1 MNEVSKYASI
11 RRSVNHPRRFGGKQK
26 GLAGWL
32 DINQSLQFLQ
42 LNSLIASHPSLPFL
56 DRHKH
61 RRVLAPDGISD
72 TAVLQDDQ
80 QPLPFPLRG
89 PGAHVFGCPEGRY

>member
-1 MNEVSKYASI
+1 MENK
-11 RRSVNHPRRFGGKQK
+11 K
-26 GLAGWL
+26 GWL
-32 DINQSLQFLQ
+32 DIINPYNFH
-42 LNSLIASHPSLPFL
+42 LNSLIASHPSL

-61 RRVLAPDGISD
+61 RRVLAPDGIPD

-89 PGAHVFGCPEGRY
+89 PGAHVFGRPEGRY